1 MRILKVF
8 RYSEGIIKSVQYLT
22 KEFDISIDGTEL
34 FDEIRRL
41 KMFCGEKKYVNW
53 TNEEA

>member
-8 RYSEGIIKSVQYLT
+8 RHSEGIMKSVQYLMR
-22 KEFDISIDGTEL
+22 EFDIFIDGTEL

-41 KMFCGEKKYVNW
+41 KMFYGEKKYVN
-53 TNEEA
+53 

>member
-8 RYSEGIIKSVQYLT
+8 RYSEGIMKSVQYLT
-22 KEFDISIDGTEL
+22 RKFDISIDGSEL
-34 FDEIRRL
+34 FDEIWRL
-41 KMFCGEKKYVNW
+41 KMFCGEKKYVNQ